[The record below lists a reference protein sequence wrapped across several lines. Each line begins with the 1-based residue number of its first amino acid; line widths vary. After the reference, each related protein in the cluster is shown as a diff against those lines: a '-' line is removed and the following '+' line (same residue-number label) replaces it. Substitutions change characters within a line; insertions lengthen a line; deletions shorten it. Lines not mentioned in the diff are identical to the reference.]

1 MNPQTPS
8 SKYDVFFTCV
18 AHANNLKEYRTAM
31 KQYNHIIATMK
42 LKVGN
47 PIVYNH
53 LHIQDHL

>member
-1 MNPQTPS
+1 MM
-8 SKYDVFFTCV
+8 YFFTCV
-18 AHANNLKEYRTAM
+18 AHANNQKEYRTAM

-42 LKVGN
+42 LKVGI